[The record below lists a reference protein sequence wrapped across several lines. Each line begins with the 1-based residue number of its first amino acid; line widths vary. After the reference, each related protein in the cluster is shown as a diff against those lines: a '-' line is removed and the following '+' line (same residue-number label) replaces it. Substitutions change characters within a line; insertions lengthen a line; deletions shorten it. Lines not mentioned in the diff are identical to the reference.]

1 MKRWYNAPMKTMKL
15 LSVCVSVCCLSA
27 AAFGAKLSKSVP
39 KGWIEDFEAALNAGE
54 DLTGKTVTF
63 TILEVHPD
71 SVFGYNLYGGE
82 HLNFCSSKNPGV
94 KTGDTITVKVK
105 EVNSLLGSWIISY
118 TKIK

>member
-1 MKRWYNAPMKTMKL
+1 MKNKIKF
-15 LSVCVSVCCLSA
+15 CLSTILLA
-27 AAFGAKLSKSVP
+27 TAFSLLITCICTACGSNGKVDYERV
-39 KGWIEDFEAALNAGE
+39 EDFEAALNAGE

-63 TILEVHPD
+63 TVKDFRPD
-71 SVFGYNLYGGE
+71 SAFGYNLITGE